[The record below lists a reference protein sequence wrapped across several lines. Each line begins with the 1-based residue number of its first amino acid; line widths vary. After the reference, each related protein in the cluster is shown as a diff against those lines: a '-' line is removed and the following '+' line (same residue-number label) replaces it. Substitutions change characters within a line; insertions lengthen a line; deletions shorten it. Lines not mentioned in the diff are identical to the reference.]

1 MSDEE
6 RDEAGGAYLMTPH
19 RALSLAV
26 HNEERA
32 FALFS
37 NIASMADLAAVREHA
52 EKLAKEELDHV
63 VSLRVKR
70 RRAWRAQAE
79 GAAKSAPR
87 RGVLSLRFLPALLA
101 RAISVERD
109 AAERCTALAVA
120 LNAAGDTEGSDNL
133 IGLAQNIFELVN
145 DLQQRSNDTTTAE
158 PPENSNTPTEVVLD
172 VLQFGARKDVLSLAL
187 ADAEDAL
194 DFYLAVADAGVSQD
208 MMETAQELAQ
218 LALNRFGQIK
228 AWLDHA

>member
-1 MSDEE
+1 M
-6 RDEAGGAYLMTPH
+6 
-19 RALSLAV
+19 
-26 HNEERA
+26 
-32 FALFS
+32 
-37 NIASMADLAAVREHA
+37 
-52 EKLAKEELDHV
+52 
-63 VSLRVKR
+63 
-70 RRAWRAQAE
+70 
-79 GAAKSAPR
+79 
-87 RGVLSLRFLPALLA
+87 LA

-158 PPENSNTPTEVVLD
+158 PPENSNTPTEVELD

-194 DFYLAVADAGVSQD
+194 DFYLAVVDAGVSQD